1 MNWKMKNRVRILE
14 SVYKI
19 DEKNKVVVCEL
30 KCDLQLHKHPAYCI
44 ISGNM
49 WRKRFPHVGWD
60 GQFTVRAKARCN
72 TSDTFDETIG
82 KRIAESRAKAKMFA
96 IASKIW
102 LECSTSL
109 LKASQECSKT
119 MTACLDEHSME
130 IKHVRELIK

>member
-1 MNWKMKNRVRILE
+1 MKNRVRVLE

-30 KCDLQLHKHPAYCI
+30 KVDMQMSKHPAYYEFR
-44 ISGNM
+44 GDM
-49 WRKRFPHVGWD
+49 WKKRFPHVGWD

-72 TSDTFDETIG
+72 ASDTFDETIG

-96 IASKIW
+96 IAGKVW
-102 LECSTSL
+102 LECSTVL
-109 LKASQECSKT
+109 LKASEECSKT
-119 MTACLDEHSME
+119 MMACLDERSME